1 MNKHEFFGLLFRRL
15 NKLPQSEIQKTV
27 DYYNEIICDRM
38 EDGMTEE
45 EAVAA
50 LGNIDEIISNVMYE
64 QPIQNLIKASVTG
77 TEDKKHM
84 NIGWLILLIVGS
96 PIWLSLTLAFLSVML
111 AVYIVVWTM
120 VFVVYVTSASFA
132 IAGVTSVIG
141 GLIFFAFYPA
151 PTAICTIGIGFVCAA
166 LAIFIGISCKYVTKG
181 AVKFTSMGIHAIKTI
196 VISLT

>member
-64 QPIQNLIKASVTG
+64 QPIQNLIKS
-77 TEDKKHM
+77 
-84 NIGWLILLIVGS
+84 
-96 PIWLSLTLAFLSVML
+96 
-111 AVYIVVWTM
+111 
-120 VFVVYVTSASFA
+120 
-132 IAGVTSVIG
+132 
-141 GLIFFAFYPA
+141 
-151 PTAICTIGIGFVCAA
+151 
-166 LAIFIGISCKYVTKG
+166 
-181 AVKFTSMGIHAIKTI
+181 
-196 VISLT
+196 